1 MAINKNTVK
10 YVARLSRI
18 KLEDKRIDDF
28 TSQIDKILTYIE
40 KLNQL
45 DTKDT
50 PPTSHVLEL
59 KNVFRN
65 DEKKPSLK
73 KDAVLDNAPAKENGH
88 FKVPKII

>member
-1 MAINKNTVK
+1 MAIDKNTVK

-18 KLEDKRIDDF
+18 KLEDERLDDF
-28 TSQIDKILTYIE
+28 TSQLDRILTYIE

-50 PPTSHVLEL
+50 QPTSHVFEL
-59 KNVFRN
+59 KNVFRKDENRPSLEN
-65 DEKKPSLK
+65 DEVLK
-73 KDAVLDNAPAKENGH
+73 NAPAKENGH